1 MILLEQIIAVAVFI
15 MMIVGFIINDKKTK
29 KDKKNEKKY

>member
-15 MMIVGFIINDKKTK
+15 MMIVGFIINDKKTCEK
-29 KDKKNEKKY
+29 QDKITS